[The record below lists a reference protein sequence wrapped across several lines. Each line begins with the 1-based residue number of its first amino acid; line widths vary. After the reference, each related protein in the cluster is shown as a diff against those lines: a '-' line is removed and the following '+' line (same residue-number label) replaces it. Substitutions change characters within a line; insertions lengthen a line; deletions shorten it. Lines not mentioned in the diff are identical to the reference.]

1 MRRAL
6 SCWESITKNKTI
18 LSWIKFGVPPEFRT
32 PPVPYQGE
40 EYHLAKDMRLIRDKE
55 LLRFQELGV
64 ITDVLQD
71 VVAEAV
77 FCGIFVTVRK
87 DKCRPII
94 DQRYLNSFAEK
105 VHFKMDTIRDVRDLL
120 REKDLMFSI
129 DLKDAYLHL
138 KYRSN
143 WWKYNA
149 FWWNGQPKMFTAL
162 MFGNV
167 HGPRWWT
174 KVMKVAVQFLRK
186 QGIRCVIYLD
196 DLLVFCGSN
205 MKTALDILNFVFSLL
220 LNLGLT
226 INIDKSLLKPVKVLP
241 YLGFIINSKDMTFS
255 LEKEKMDAFKR
266 DCKRLTKRGT
276 ASARDLARV
285 LGKISSMSAALLPW
299 RLRTRATLISKNQ
312 ALRATGNW
320 DKQITLDER
329 VIRELQFWLT
339 SIQEWNGKSIR
350 EIEPDWTL
358 TSDSSGIGFGGHS
371 SKTSVAHFWEPE
383 WQGRHSTILETLA
396 AHRVIKEII
405 EIEELKDGT
414 LLHQSDNTTAVAYLN
429 NQGGRIPEISEIT
442 EETWNLCLERGIVLR
457 AQYVP
462 GETIEKADF
471 LSRIKNKSSELSLNQ
486 KDFDKITKEWGTP
499 SVDLFSTR
507 FNHKVERF
515 VTLFPDPLA
524 IAEDAFSMRWEEE
537 KLLYAF
543 PPFNQIGRILSKM
556 RREPSEM
563 ILITP
568 KWEGATW
575 MPDLKELS
583 DSESPLPLNYPL
595 IDLEG
600 KEVLPKWK
608 LLAWKLSKRT

>member
-1 MRRAL
+1 
-6 SCWESITKNKTI
+6 
-18 LSWIKFGVPPEFRT
+18 
-32 PPVPYQGE
+32 
-40 EYHLAKDMRLIRDKE
+40 MRLIRDKE

-64 ITDVLQD
+64 ITDVPQD

-429 NQGGRIPEISEIT
+429 NQGS
-442 EETWNLCLERGIVLR
+442 
-457 AQYVP
+457 
-462 GETIEKADF
+462 
-471 LSRIKNKSSELSLNQ
+471 
-486 KDFDKITKEWGTP
+486 
-499 SVDLFSTR
+499 
-507 FNHKVERF
+507 
-515 VTLFPDPLA
+515 
-524 IAEDAFSMRWEEE
+524 
-537 KLLYAF
+537 
-543 PPFNQIGRILSKM
+543 
-556 RREPSEM
+556 
-563 ILITP
+563 
-568 KWEGATW
+568 
-575 MPDLKELS
+575 
-583 DSESPLPLNYPL
+583 
-595 IDLEG
+595 
-600 KEVLPKWK
+600 
-608 LLAWKLSKRT
+608 